1 MIEGNIGGVEYLS
14 IGVKENRYS
23 LDGTMVSHD
32 EIDLEKID
40 IDQDGNFQVT
50 LKRGNNQNKNSLNLE
65 PASNMIIVRQTYKN

>member
-1 MIEGNIGGVEYLS
+1 
-14 IGVKENRYS
+14 
-23 LDGTMVSHD
+23 MVSHD

-65 PASNMIIVRQTYKN
+65 PASNMIIVRQTYKNKTTDKKAVLLSLIHI